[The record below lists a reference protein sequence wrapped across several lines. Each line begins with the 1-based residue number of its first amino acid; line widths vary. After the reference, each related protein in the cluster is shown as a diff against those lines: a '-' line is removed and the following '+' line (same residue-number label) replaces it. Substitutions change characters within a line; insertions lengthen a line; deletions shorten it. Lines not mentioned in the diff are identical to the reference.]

1 MKKKYRDL
9 LQTHL
14 IFKPCPDPEVQ
25 IGLEALI
32 QVSRSEL
39 EKAWVGVCFKNE
51 SPEEW
56 ALKLPIGPNV
66 YPNVVLALQ
75 RLRAHARPYALEFE
89 NDESKKRKG
98 RARCEPPRRAQK
110 ENALLELG
118 KEEQRLCKLCQL
130 IRSDY
135 ETFTDLLEMIA
146 CSCLQSAK
154 AQEALPPLV
163 AKALLSEKAEGAFTE
178 WEKSR
183 RSRLEWHCRRQQ
195 GSTTCCCNEQ
205 AEQEGDAPNNQQD

>member
-25 IGLEALI
+25 IGMEALI
-32 QVSRSEL
+32 QVSRHEL
-39 EKAWVGVCFKNE
+39 EKAWVGVCFKHE

-89 NDESKKRKG
+89 KDERMKKSR
-98 RARCEPPRRAQK
+98 RVRIAPPRQAQK
-110 ENALLELG
+110 ANAAAAWLSE
-118 KEEQRLCKLCQL
+118 EEQRLCKLCQL

-146 CSCLQSAK
+146 CSCLQSAR

-183 RSRLEWHCRRQQ
+183 RSRLEWHCRKQQ
-195 GSTTCCCNEQ
+195 GNTTCCCVRAEDENV
-205 AEQEGDAPNNQQD
+205 ASNDEQE